1 MNKIK
6 FKYSNQL
13 KRMSRN
19 GRERERERE
28 RERGGER
35 EGSEREFDPLS
46 KVQYSYIKRSGAVD
60 KHWSTFRMLA

>member
-1 MNKIK
+1 ME
-6 FKYSNQL
+6 
-13 KRMSRN
+13 
-19 GRERERERE
+19 ERERERE
-28 RERGGER
+28 RERGGGER